1 MLQNRF
7 QKGGIII
14 MLFSFLGGCAGT
26 PQITTKGISQEKLI
40 LREQPF
46 IDPILTKNLKPTV
59 FLKKEPK
66 DDRAMGAIGG
76 AIIASVAPRFIE
88 KGVDVV
94 GKAVAKMAGKD
105 QKPFSVEAQ
114 TTNFFF
120 KGKNYHFLP
129 IHDEESNDEPSFSLI
144 FMSGR
149 FGDTKQKEHS
159 TNQTIE
165 KWKPSSDA
173 LNENQSKEFNQ
184 LHLIGEPSFYLEA
197 KVFPLPGNYI
207 EIAPTY
213 MFYNR
218 PLGSSVSDKYRD
230 LALDF
235 TLYEIEEASKPSVI
249 SHSTIPLKDVA
260 FGTEYHLKDFASA
273 RTGFMKIPNIDASQ
287 EYSGAFMLQV
297 KLTETKDL
305 NEWLAALGD
314 AISESKDDIANS
326 IKPYVSKKAKI
337 EAQKE
342 YQLASIEVEIAQAN
356 FEEAQE
362 QYDKEEIT
370 KAQFLEFEKKLIEK
384 KAELDTARLAL

>member
-7 QKGGIII
+7 KKGGIII
-14 MLFSFLGGCAGT
+14 MLCTFLGGCTGT
-26 PQITTKGISQEKLI
+26 PPITTKGISQEKLI
-40 LREQPF
+40 LRDKPF
-46 IDPILTKNLKPTV
+46 IDPILTGNLKPTIS
-59 FLKKEPK
+59 LKRQTG
-66 DDRAMGAIGG
+66 DDKAMGAIGG
-76 AIIASVAPRFIE
+76 AIVASVAPRFIE

-129 IHDEESNDEPSFSLI
+129 IPDEKFNDEPSFSLV

-149 FGDTKQKEHS
+149 FGDTKQKE
-159 TNQTIE
+159 NNINKTIE
-165 KWKPSSDA
+165 KWKPSSDF
-173 LNENQSKEFNQ
+173 LDESQSKEFNQ
-184 LHLIGEPSFYLEA
+184 LQLIGEPNFYIEA

-218 PLGSSVSDKYRD
+218 PLGSSASDKYRD

-260 FGTEYHLKDFASA
+260 FGTEYHLKDFANA
-273 RTGFMKIPNIDASQ
+273 RTGFMKIPSIDASQ
-287 EYSGAFMLQV
+287 EYSGAFMLKV
-297 KLTETKDL
+297 KLTETKDV

-314 AISESKDDIANS
+314 AISESKDDIADS
-326 IKPYVSKKAKI
+326 MKPYVSKKAKI

-356 FEEAQE
+356 WEEAQE
-362 QYDKEEIT
+362 QYDKGEIT
-370 KAQFLEFEKKLIEK
+370 KAQFLEIEKKLIEK
-384 KAELDTARLAL
+384 KAARDTARLAF